1 MPKGF
6 GRPIYREWGR
16 REPQTAT
23 YRVTVNE
30 TDLQVVTDVDLSGL
44 TAQRAR
50 HYRKIIETHLRT
62 QPEFQ
67 TSLVPVAAPEDA
79 PRIIREMADA
89 ARAVGVG
96 PFAAVAGAIAEAVG
110 RDLLPHSAT
119 VLIENGGDIFAA
131 SAAERVIGIYAGNSR
146 FSGKIGIKL
155 SAAQMPCGACT
166 SSGTVGH
173 SLSFGK
179 ADAVTIL
186 AQSAALA
193 DACATAVG
201 NMIRRAEDIEQGF
214 AFAAHIEGVFGAAI
228 LLGEHL
234 GAWGGVEFVS
244 LSES

>member
-1 MPKGF
+1 M
-6 GRPIYREWGR
+6 
-16 REPQTAT
+16 
-23 YRVTVNE
+23 
-30 TDLQVVTDVDLSGL
+30 
-44 TAQRAR
+44 
-50 HYRKIIETHLRT
+50 
-62 QPEFQ
+62 
-67 TSLVPVAAPEDA
+67 
-79 PRIIREMADA
+79 
-89 ARAVGVG
+89 
-96 PFAAVAGAIAEAVG
+96 
-110 RDLLPHSAT
+110 
-119 VLIENGGDIFAA
+119 LIENGGDIFAA

-155 SAAQMPCGACT
+155 RAAQMPCGVCT
-166 SSGTVGH
+166 SSGTVGP

-201 NMIRRAEDIEQGF
+201 NMIRRADDFEPGL

-228 LLGEHL
+228 LLGDHL